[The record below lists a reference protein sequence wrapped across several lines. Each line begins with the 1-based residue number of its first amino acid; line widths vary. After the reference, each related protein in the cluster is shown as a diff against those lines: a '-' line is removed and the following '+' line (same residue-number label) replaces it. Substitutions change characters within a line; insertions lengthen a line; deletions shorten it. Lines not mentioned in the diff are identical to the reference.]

1 MKSNKKIL
9 GIALLS
15 IMSTL
20 AMAGEPVEAASF
32 ASAITDGKFS
42 GMFRLRWENV
52 DQEGKS
58 KVADAITLRSL
69 VGYETKPFHG
79 FSVNTQ
85 VYGLSPFTDS
95 YNDAKKGDPITS
107 RKAYPVV
114 ADPEDYDF
122 HQIYLQWANAD
133 NKVKFGRQ
141 NMYLDN
147 WRYIGDVRFRQN
159 WAVFN
164 GLSFVNTSL
173 PKTKVTLAHFEQ
185 LKQVTTKIQ
194 DGNFEIANINYAITP
209 TTNLTGYGYF
219 NDWDGTSMKASS
231 NKTFGLRLDG
241 KQKLNDKW
249 KALYTAEYA
258 KQDDYKDGSKD
269 IDNHY
274 YRLGGGASYGSW
286 FLRLDQEKLSGNSDG
301 RAFQTQLGTNHLFQG
316 WADVFLATP
325 ASGIK
330 DTMLIAGGKFMGAKL
345 KAEYHLI
352 DSDRN
357 FTKASGGKGDNLGT
371 ELDLGVYYPFTKQLT
386 GAFEYAKFKEGD
398 KAAGAARKTS
408 IQKIWVTAIYK
419 F

>member
-1 MKSNKKIL
+1 M
-9 GIALLS
+9 
-15 IMSTL
+15 MPTL
-20 AMAGEPVEAASF
+20 AMSAKVGEASSFSDAIAG
-32 ASAITDGKFS
+32 GKFS
-42 GMFRLRWENV
+42 GMLRLRWESV
-52 DQEGKS
+52 DQAGKR
-58 KVADAITLRSL
+58 KVADAITLRTL
-69 VGYETKPFHG
+69 VGYETKSFHG

-85 VYGLSPFTDS
+85 VYGLSPFTDN

-107 RKAYPVV
+107 RKAYPIV

-122 HQIYLQWANAD
+122 HQIYLQWTNAD
-133 NKVKFGRQ
+133 NQVKLGRQ
-141 NMYLDN
+141 NMFLDN

-173 PKTKVTLAHFEQ
+173 PNTTVILAHFEQ

-194 DGNFEIANINYAITP
+194 DGDFEIANIKYDITP
-209 TTNLTGYGYF
+209 TTNITGYGYF
-219 NDWDGTSMKASS
+219 NDWEGSTMKATS

-241 KQKLNDKW
+241 KSKINDQW
-249 KALYTAEYA
+249 AVLYTAEYA
-258 KQDDYKDGSKD
+258 KQDDYKDGSKL
-269 IDNHY
+269 IDNDY
-274 YRLGGGASYGSW
+274 YRVGAGAGYGNW

-301 RAFQTQLGTNHLFQG
+301 KSFQTQLGTNHLFQG
-316 WADVFLATP
+316 WADVFLTTP

-330 DTMLIAGGKFMGAKL
+330 DTMLIAGGKFMDAKL

-352 DSDRN
+352 GSGRN
-357 FTKASGGKGDNLGT
+357 FTTARGAKGDNLGT

-398 KAAGAARKTS
+398 KAAGAARKPT